1 MAIKIIKLTE
11 EQNDCVKFKAE
22 GELLI
27 RGIPG
32 AGKTTVVLERAIF
45 LQKQAMAL
53 KSSKVILLT
62 YNNALSIYLQQIAR
76 ASNDEAVEALTFHT
90 WGSQLLRQNVLLT
103 RRMIKKGEG
112 INIVLHAKRTVA
124 KYGDPDFPKV
134 KIKGMSEERALATF
148 LKEEFSWIKN
158 NNIKDRQNY
167 LSTQRIGRG
176 NQVNINK
183 SHKETIYDTF
193 EKYQQLL
200 RNKYY
205 CVDFDD
211 IAVLLMDNYTKIP
224 SGGLPDHILIDE
236 AQDLSPIQ
244 FMAIKKLAQKSI
256 TIAADKGQ
264 QIYRRTFTWK
274 SVGIEIRGGR
284 SKLLS
289 KSFRSTKQ
297 IIQLARSLQKHDKLL
312 INDDE
317 FLPTEDPVAEGPK
330 PELIISQNKKDEI
343 QSVVRKI
350 RQINGAFP
358 ADTIAIISYSHDR
371 LVEFE
376 EELNEYN
383 IVPIHI
389 KSEEA
394 DLLTPGVKLVTFQ
407 SSKGLEFDHVIVTG
421 LKEGILPHARMEP
434 GDDPEAYEA
443 TERRKLYVAMTRAK
457 LTLTLSAVRPISPF
471 VRELDSGLYQ

>member
-1 MAIKIIKLTE
+1 MAIKLIKLTE
-11 EQNDCVKFKAE
+11 EQNACVTFKNE

-32 AGKTTVVLERAIF
+32 AGKSTVVLERAIF
-45 LQKQAMAL
+45 LQKQANTL
-53 KSSKVILLT
+53 QSGKVILLT
-62 YNNALSIYLQQIAR
+62 YNKALSTYLQQIAR
-76 ASNDEAVEALTFHT
+76 ATNDEAIEALTFHT
-90 WGSQLLRQNVLLT
+90 WGAQLLRQSGLLT
-103 RRMIKKGEG
+103 KRI
-112 INIVLHAKRTVA
+112 INNRENIILHSKRIIA
-124 KYGDPDFPKV
+124 KYGDPDFPQV
-134 KIKGMSEERALATF
+134 KIKGLNEERSLSRF
-148 LKEEFSWIKN
+148 LGEEFSWIKN
-158 NNIKDRQNY
+158 NRIKSRQDY
-167 LSTQRIGRG
+167 LNVQRLGRG
-176 NQVNINK
+176 KQLHITK
-183 SHKETIYDTF
+183 SHRETIYDTF

-200 RNKYY
+200 GNRQYY

-211 IAVLLMDNYTKIP
+211 IAILLLENYEQIP
-224 SGGLPDHILIDE
+224 KDFLPEHILIDE
-236 AQDLSPIQ
+236 AQDLNPLQ

-264 QIYRRTFTWK
+264 QIYRRSFTWK

-317 FLPTEDPVAEGPK
+317 YLPAEDPESEGPK
-330 PELIISQNKKDEI
+330 PELIISQNNKDEI
-343 QSVVRKI
+343 QSVIRKVRQLK
-350 RQINGAFP
+350 GAFP
-358 ADTIAIISYSHDR
+358 SDIIAIIAYSQKR
-371 LVEFE
+371 LEEYE
-376 EELNEYN
+376 EELKKYN
-383 IVPIHI
+383 IVPIYI

-394 DLLTPGVKLVTFQ
+394 NFLDPGVKLVPYQ

-421 LKEGILPHARMEP
+421 LKEGILPYERMEP
-434 GDDPEAYEA
+434 GDDPDAYEA

-471 VRELDSGLYQ
+471 VRELDSLLYQ